1 MLFNEFGEKGKKV
14 ILCMHG
20 MCQDWHS
27 VYERVKSLEKEFRI
41 IIPAMDGFYDKSNG
55 IRRKKSIYDV

>member
-20 MCQDWHS
+20 MCQNWQS
-27 VYERVKSLEKEFRI
+27 EYEKVKPLEKVFEEL
-41 IIPAMDGFYDKSNG
+41 
-55 IRRKKSIYDV
+55 